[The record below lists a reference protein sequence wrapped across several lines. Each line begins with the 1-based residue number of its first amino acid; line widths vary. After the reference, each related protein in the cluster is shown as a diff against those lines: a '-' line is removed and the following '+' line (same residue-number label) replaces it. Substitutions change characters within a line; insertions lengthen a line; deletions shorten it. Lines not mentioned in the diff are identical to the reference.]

1 MMKILRLALAFIL
14 FSFFNT
20 LVFAQASPGGPT
32 CAEAVPFCT
41 EDLAQPFD
49 NCYPG
54 SPNPN
59 CTSSGENGPFYDCLG
74 STPYPTWYFLQ
85 IDQPGDLAFQ
95 ITQNTSIDD
104 DGTPTGTGLDVD
116 FIVWGPFSDTN
127 VCGNLT
133 EANVEDCS
141 FSGAAVE
148 QVLIQNAQVGDIYVF
163 LVTNYS
169 GISGN
174 PDSQGEIYIEQT
186 NQNNNNAG
194 TTDCSIVNASLGADQ
209 EVCDGETV
217 TLDATSPDAAGY
229 AWAVDTGAGFMPV
242 LDGTGTQVTTATLDV
257 TTSGNYQV
265 TITDFNGDTGTDEAL
280 VTFFTVPT
288 ATQPADLF
296 ECDTDADG
304 SATFNLDTQIGDIL
318 NGQDPNEFDVTFHLS
333 LVDASGPAGI
343 GALAGTTVYT
353 STTDEIF
360 VRIENANL
368 AECVATT
375 SFMINVVD
383 LPVATMPGLYEI
395 CDDAADGDDTNG
407 VATFDLSTLNDDVLN
422 GLDPMQFV
430 VSYHPTGPDATANAN
445 PLPLAYENIGS
456 PNNDQ
461 IFARV
466 ENTAFTG
473 CFSIT
478 PVNLRVNAL
487 PVLTSPVT
495 LRQCDDDMNG
505 VSIINLTQAEGELST
520 NAANETFAYFDSSGA
535 SIPDPTA
542 YMNSSNPFLET
553 ITVTVTNLN
562 GCSRDGAIN
571 LIISASQIPGGTL
584 FADEMECDTDSDGV
598 ALFDFSAATAAIEA
612 SFAPQ
617 VVIVS
622 YYETQQEALSEVNP
636 IVDPSAY
643 NNNLTY
649 TSAGGVQDIWVRVE
663 ADTDNGCVGL
673 GEHVRLTVV
682 PNPTFLPNISS
693 LEECSPI
700 ANAAQFDLTQ
710 NDAQIT
716 GGDPNILV
724 TYYENVGNYTA
735 MNAIANP
742 TAFSNSSN
750 PQTIYYS
757 LENAT
762 TGCTTFDFVNLAMN
776 FEIIVNQNPVLTT
789 PTELQVC
796 DDDGVIDGLTTVDLS
811 SKDIEITGGFDA
823 NLTIT
828 YHLDQAGADASDASI
843 PDKTMFT
850 MTTNPQIVVARVT
863 DNTTAC
869 YSTVNL
875 SVRSFPVPVPVTPA
889 DYEECD
895 DDNDGVFDF
904 FVLSSRDAEI
914 TGGDP
919 TLTVAYYLTQ
929 ADADNA
935 PVGQELDNMMYINN
949 EPFEQI
955 VYARVFNDAG
965 CYSTT
970 PLTLRVL
977 NTPMPNQDATPYAL
991 CDDDTDGLQ
1000 IFDLST
1006 QEANILGG
1014 LDAATHTEEWFSSLA
1029 SAEAGTPAIATPTAY
1044 TSNTATVYALLT
1056 DTARMT
1062 TTMTFCSN
1070 IAPLELIV
1078 NPLPTPIQPAE
1089 YELCDDIE
1097 SGSDMDEFASFDLR
1111 SRDDEITGGNDDW
1124 SVSYH
1129 FTQADADAGTPAL
1142 ADMYQNVVMA
1152 NQTIFVRV
1160 EDIVTS
1166 CYETITL
1173 TLVVNPLPS
1182 PTTIAPVEECD
1193 TMANDGDPD
1202 NDGDAIFDLTG
1213 QVTTDI
1219 INGEAF
1225 VGLSFHETIA
1235 AAELGT
1241 PAIANPAAYQTVSR
1255 TIYVRATDTDPATST
1270 ECYRIVELELIV
1282 QPAPVLPTTIP
1293 DLTECDDD
1301 GDGQALF
1308 DLTQNDA
1315 VIYGTQTPAAIT
1327 LTYHE
1332 TLASAEAMVGSAA
1345 DMPIADPVNYL
1356 ASAPATQLWV
1366 RLEDTTTGCTV
1377 VGTFNL
1383 NIAMIPTI
1391 TPPGLFEACDS
1402 AGALVG
1408 TDDDG
1413 ITTFDLTSLD
1423 AGITGGDPTL
1433 TVTYYESQA
1442 DLDAGIAN
1450 AIATPEAYINDGT
1463 SPQTLF
1469 ILVSSSDAG
1478 MCGAETTVDL
1488 QVNPLPVIGE
1498 PLPEAIACD
1507 EDNDGFGAFDLQ
1519 QYNDD
1524 LLATL
1529 TDITLRFYETLDNAT
1544 ADTGAGQIDITVPYN
1559 NITGMTSL
1567 YVVAQDTNPATATAC
1582 TKIYE
1587 FELVVYPI
1595 PEIPA
1600 ALETLTECDDDN
1612 NLMEIID
1619 LTQNEVAII
1628 GTQDATTLVI
1638 TYHNT
1643 LVDAE
1648 TGNNPIIDPAN
1659 YNATQM
1665 TPLEVIW
1672 VRLQVND
1679 GSPNICAAVS
1689 SFEISVESP
1698 PTANP
1703 ANDDLDLMV
1712 CDDDADTFNVF
1723 DLTVNEASLTGGDP
1737 LLSVTYYASLAD
1749 QTSDTPIADP
1759 TAYTNIQNP
1768 QTIQAVVS
1776 SAAGCTDQTTFD
1788 IEVLPLPTPNTMPD
1802 AVEVCDAT
1810 TDIDT
1815 DGDGVIDAGSGSDT
1829 DGFESFDLTG
1839 VIAQIGGGEPVDILV
1854 YTDLA
1859 FAEANPDDPTLA
1871 VADVTNFINTTS
1883 GNQTLYAR
1891 VERNVPGDDDLDSNG
1906 NLCYVIVP
1914 FEVIVNPLPVLA
1926 EAGPIDYT
1934 FCEEFDGDDT
1944 MGSVDLTTL
1953 ADEIG
1958 ILAAPQVTSDF
1969 TISYHQLLV
1978 QAEANTAALSSPYT
1992 VADGEELFVRI
2003 EDNTTGCVNFTS
2015 IIFTVESR
2023 PEVSPADNMVQ
2034 CADDLGINVAPNQD
2048 EATFD
2053 LTQQNAMI
2061 TGGVTATS
2069 VTYYTSLADA
2079 EAMVN
2084 AIDTPSAYVNTSN
2097 PQTIYARA
2105 VNTASNCEST
2115 MVVDFEIFVQPLP
2128 YTDLTNE
2135 GGQICVDEIT
2145 GETLEPFTIDGT
2157 VEDPQIG
2164 VSYSYAWTLD
2174 GTFISED
2181 PVVTVDAAGTYQVLV
2196 TATYVDG
2203 SECDYLAE
2211 AVYAAASAPIFEAI
2225 VVEPSFNSSGLY
2237 TVEVINITGVDPTSE
2252 YEFALDD
2259 GPFQSSTTFTNVT
2272 PGTHTIFGRLASGD
2286 CSISEFEIGIIDY
2299 PRFFTP
2305 NADGFHDTWN
2315 IIGLGAEP
2323 NLNAKIFIFDRY
2335 GKLLKQLSP
2344 TSPGWDG
2351 TFNGQPMPSN
2361 DYWFRVEFT
2370 EVDDLGTQRTVN
2382 GHFTLK
2388 R

>member
-1 MMKILRLALAFIL
+1 MRSSLFLIPVLLLSLFTVQVNAQAITVDGSATTVADVETLITDILIGSSSECAEISNVSKSTGLDQGAGVNGIGSFEANGADFPYEAGIVLVSGNVNNVPGPEVDGTPSGGGWAGDPDLEANTTAINTNDASFIQFDFTPFVDELNFNFIMASEEYNQGFECSFSDAFAFIL
-14 FSFFNT
+14 TDLTTGVVQNLAVLPGTNTPIEVTNIHPEVPGNCPAINEEYFDRYNFLPFNPEANSAINFRGQTVSLTAVGTVVVGNPYTIKLVVADQGDSIRDIAVFLEAGSFNLGVDIGGDRIGSEFNAACEGET
-20 LVFAQASPGGPT
+20 LTLDATFDGAISYAWEVDNGGGFVPLLDGAGMQVT
-32 CAEAVPFCT
+32 TPIIDVNVAGEYRVLVDAGTGCLGEDTAIIEFAEAIYNDPL
-41 EDLAQPFD
+41 DLTVCDDPSGDGVEIFNLNDQTSDILGTQDPMVVSVTYYENQSDAEMNINQI
-49 NCYPG
+49 
-54 SPNPN
+54 SNPDSYTN
-59 CTSSGENGPFYDCLG
+59 TSSSQEIWVRVETDLSPDCFEVG
-74 STPYPTWYFLQ
+74 SFIISVNSQT
-85 IDQPGDLAFQ
+85 IANDPG
-95 ITQNTSIDD
+95 I
-104 DGTPTGTGLDVD
+104 
-116 FIVWGPFSDTN
+116 FIVCDDASDGSDTN
-127 VCGNLT
+127 GETVFDLSSLNSLILDTQDPTMFSVSYHETAVDATNNAMPLPFAYTSTDDMIWVRVENNGDVNCFAIREITLDVAELPVLLNNPVLLSQCDTDQDGFAFFNLT
-133 EANVEDCS
+133 EAQTLLS
-141 FSGAAVE
+141 A
-148 QVLIQNAQVGDIYVF
+148 
-163 LVTNYS
+163 
-169 GISGN
+169 
-174 PDSQGEIYIEQT
+174 DS
-186 NQNNNNAG
+186 N
-194 TTDCSIVNASLGADQ
+194 
-209 EVCDGETV
+209 
-217 TLDATSPDAAGY
+217 
-229 AWAVDTGAGFMPV
+229 
-242 LDGTGTQVTTATLDV
+242 
-257 TTSGNYQV
+257 
-265 TITDFNGDTGTDEAL
+265 
-280 VTFFTVPT
+280 
-288 ATQPADLF
+288 
-296 ECDTDADG
+296 
-304 SATFNLDTQIGDIL
+304 
-318 NGQDPNEFDVTFHLS
+318 
-333 LVDASGPAGI
+333 
-343 GALAGTTVYT
+343 
-353 STTDEIF
+353 
-360 VRIENANL
+360 
-368 AECVATT
+368 
-375 SFMINVVD
+375 
-383 LPVATMPGLYEI
+383 
-395 CDDAADGDDTNG
+395 
-407 VATFDLSTLNDDVLN
+407 
-422 GLDPMQFV
+422 
-430 VSYHPTGPDATANAN
+430 
-445 PLPLAYENIGS
+445 
-456 PNNDQ
+456 
-461 IFARV
+461 
-466 ENTAFTG
+466 
-473 CFSIT
+473 
-478 PVNLRVNAL
+478 
-487 PVLTSPVT
+487 
-495 LRQCDDDMNG
+495 
-505 VSIINLTQAEGELST
+505 
-520 NAANETFAYFDSSGA
+520 NETFVYFDSGGSP
-535 SIPDPTA
+535 IVDPTA
-542 YMNSSNPFLET
+542 YFNQTANNESISVSIST
-553 ITVTVTNLN
+553 IN
-562 GCSRDGAIN
+562 GCTRQA
-571 LIISASQIPGGTL
+571 QIDLEVDTSEIPDTFQL
-584 FADEMECDTDSDGV
+584 EYFECDTDSDGQSV
-598 ALFDFSAATAAIEA
+598 FDFSDATA
-612 SFAPQ
+612 Q
-617 VVIVS
+617 VLALFPAGQMLTVS
-622 YYETQQEALSEVNP
+622 YYETQQEAETETNP
-636 IVDPSAY
+636 ITATIDAY
-643 NNNLTY
+643 TNNLTY
-649 TSAGGVQDIWVRVE
+649 TGANGQQGIWVRVDG
-663 ADTDNGCVGL
+663 DTANDCRGL
-673 GEHVRLTVV
+673 GIHVLLNVEA
-682 PNPTFLPNISS
+682 NPTFLPNISS

-710 NDAQIT
+710 NDAEIT

-757 LENAT
+757 LEDAT

-828 YHLDQAGADASDASI
+828 YHLDQAGADAGDASI

-850 MTTNPQIVVARVT
+850 MTTNPQIVVGRVT

-1014 LDAATHTEEWFSSLA
+1014 LDAATHTVEWFSSLA

-1044 TSNTATVYALLT
+1044 TSNTATVYALVT
-1056 DTARMT
+1056 DTAQMT

-1097 SGSDMDEFASFDLR
+1097 SGSDTDEFANFDLR

-1129 FTQADADAGTPAL
+1129 LTQADADAGTPAL

-1241 PAIANPAAYQTVSR
+1241 PAIANPATYQTPSR

-1282 QPAPVLPTTIP
+1282 QPAPVVPTTIP

-1366 RLEDTTTGCTV
+1366 RLEDTATGCTV

-1567 YVVAQDTNPATATAC
+1567 Y
-1582 TKIYE
+1582 
-1587 FELVVYPI
+1587 
-1595 PEIPA
+1595 
-1600 ALETLTECDDDN
+1600 
-1612 NLMEIID
+1612 
-1619 LTQNEVAII
+1619 
-1628 GTQDATTLVI
+1628 G
-1638 TYHNT
+1638 
-1643 LVDAE
+1643 
-1648 TGNNPIIDPAN
+1648 
-1659 YNATQM
+1659 
-1665 TPLEVIW
+1665 
-1672 VRLQVND
+1672 
-1679 GSPNICAAVS
+1679 
-1689 SFEISVESP
+1689 
-1698 PTANP
+1698 
-1703 ANDDLDLMV
+1703 
-1712 CDDDADTFNVF
+1712 
-1723 DLTVNEASLTGGDP
+1723 
-1737 LLSVTYYASLAD
+1737 
-1749 QTSDTPIADP
+1749 
-1759 TAYTNIQNP
+1759 
-1768 QTIQAVVS
+1768 
-1776 SAAGCTDQTTFD
+1776 
-1788 IEVLPLPTPNTMPD
+1788 
-1802 AVEVCDAT
+1802 
-1810 TDIDT
+1810 
-1815 DGDGVIDAGSGSDT
+1815 
-1829 DGFESFDLTG
+1829 
-1839 VIAQIGGGEPVDILV
+1839 
-1854 YTDLA
+1854 
-1859 FAEANPDDPTLA
+1859 
-1871 VADVTNFINTTS
+1871 
-1883 GNQTLYAR
+1883 
-1891 VERNVPGDDDLDSNG
+1891 
-1906 NLCYVIVP
+1906 
-1914 FEVIVNPLPVLA
+1914 
-1926 EAGPIDYT
+1926 
-1934 FCEEFDGDDT
+1934 
-1944 MGSVDLTTL
+1944 
-1953 ADEIG
+1953 
-1958 ILAAPQVTSDF
+1958 
-1969 TISYHQLLV
+1969 
-1978 QAEANTAALSSPYT
+1978 
-1992 VADGEELFVRI
+1992 
-2003 EDNTTGCVNFTS
+2003 
-2015 IIFTVESR
+2015 
-2023 PEVSPADNMVQ
+2023 
-2034 CADDLGINVAPNQD
+2034 
-2048 EATFD
+2048 
-2053 LTQQNAMI
+2053 
-2061 TGGVTATS
+2061 
-2069 VTYYTSLADA
+2069 
-2079 EAMVN
+2079 
-2084 AIDTPSAYVNTSN
+2084 
-2097 PQTIYARA
+2097 
-2105 VNTASNCEST
+2105 
-2115 MVVDFEIFVQPLP
+2115 
-2128 YTDLTNE
+2128 
-2135 GGQICVDEIT
+2135 
-2145 GETLEPFTIDGT
+2145 
-2157 VEDPQIG
+2157 
-2164 VSYSYAWTLD
+2164 
-2174 GTFISED
+2174 
-2181 PVVTVDAAGTYQVLV
+2181 
-2196 TATYVDG
+2196 
-2203 SECDYLAE
+2203 
-2211 AVYAAASAPIFEAI
+2211 
-2225 VVEPSFNSSGLY
+2225 
-2237 TVEVINITGVDPTSE
+2237 
-2252 YEFALDD
+2252 
-2259 GPFQSSTTFTNVT
+2259 
-2272 PGTHTIFGRLASGD
+2272 
-2286 CSISEFEIGIIDY
+2286 
-2299 PRFFTP
+2299 
-2305 NADGFHDTWN
+2305 
-2315 IIGLGAEP
+2315 
-2323 NLNAKIFIFDRY
+2323 
-2335 GKLLKQLSP
+2335 
-2344 TSPGWDG
+2344 
-2351 TFNGQPMPSN
+2351 
-2361 DYWFRVEFT
+2361 
-2370 EVDDLGTQRTVN
+2370 
-2382 GHFTLK
+2382 
-2388 R
+2388 